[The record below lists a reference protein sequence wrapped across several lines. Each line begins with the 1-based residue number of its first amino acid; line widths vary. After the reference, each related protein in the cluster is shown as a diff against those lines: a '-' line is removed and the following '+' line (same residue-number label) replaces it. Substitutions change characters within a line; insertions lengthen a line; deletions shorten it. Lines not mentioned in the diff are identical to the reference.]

1 MKQNLSRDSHKPN
14 ASWRMFPLSASVP
27 RVGVGWCVDSIRLY
41 YTGIQCLLLVGLS
54 LAAYRI
60 AIKLMV
66 LNASN
71 VDVAHMTFG

>member
-1 MKQNLSRDSHKPN
+1 MCRGSVLGGALI
-14 ASWRMFPLSASVP
+14 AS
-27 RVGVGWCVDSIRLY
+27 IHLY
-41 YTGIQCLLLVGLS
+41 TTGIQCLLLVGLS

-71 VDVAHMTFG
+71 VDVVHMTFGLKKIHTLT